1 MKFRVGLIQ
10 GKDKRKDGNKMN
22 NAEFYRQRHIQKEIE
37 RKEVKAE
44 TKQFLLDGLGFLLGA
59 IGVLMFVFSIGLLG
73 GAI

>member
-1 MKFRVGLIQ
+1 
-10 GKDKRKDGNKMN
+10 MN